1 MTLPVCSALY
11 GTHAGEK
18 DMEAMVG
25 TRKMDTLFGARNIE
39 RRGLDASRLRGAVR
53 YVLRLGVEQQ

>member
-18 DMEAMVG
+18 DMETMLGA
-25 TRKMDTLFGARNIE
+25 RKMDTLFGAGQIE
-39 RRGLDASRLRGAVR
+39 RLGFDASRLRGAVR